1 MVLLI
6 FLVGTLLGVLAG
18 WTLRVHFI
26 RFLAKTEMPTMAA
39 ELTVIVFSDQ
49 PGEASPSTF
58 PEG

>member
-18 WTLRVHFI
+18 GTLYVHLI
-26 RFLAKTEMPTMAA
+26 RLRAKIEMPTRDA

-49 PGEASPSTF
+49 SVEPSPRTF
-58 PEG
+58 PDG

>member
-18 WTLRVHFI
+18 GTLCVRFI
-26 RFLAKTEMPTMAA
+26 RFRAKLEVPTTNA
-39 ELTVIVFSDQ
+39 ELIVMVFSDQ
-49 PGEASPSTF
+49 SGEPSPRTF

>member
-26 RFLAKTEMPTMAA
+26 RFRAKTEMPTKDA
-39 ELTVIVFSDQ
+39 ELTVIAFSDQ
-49 PGEASPSTF
+49 SGEPSPRTF
-58 PEG
+58 TEG